1 MKPTFRLPDSS
12 SRLGTGVFPSGNVVP
27 SRDGG
32 IFAGNAVPH
41 REAIFPLRKC
51 RPASGRRFFC
61 REMQPRIGRPFFSSG
76 NAVPHR
82 EAIFSTGRGRP
93 ESGRCF
99 FTLVACRITVP
110 VLSAAE
116 RLGWTLRL
124 TLSKKVS
131 RRAVR
136 PACPIIYCF
145 LFTITGPS
153 ITEFP
158 EPSVVGVTSVPLSL

>member
-12 SRLGTGVFPSGNVVP
+12 PRLGTGVFPSGNVVP

-41 REAIFPLRKC
+41 REAIFSLRKC
-51 RPASGRRFFC
+51 RLASGNRFFC

-76 NAVPHR
+76 NAVPNR

-99 FTLVACRITVP
+99 FTLAACRITVP
-110 VLSAAE
+110 LLSAAG

-124 TLSKKVS
+124 TFSKKS
-131 RRAVR
+131 EQEGGQARL
-136 PACPIIYCF
+136 PCDF
-145 LFTITGPS
+145 LLYLFYYNS
-153 ITEFP
+153 SFYH
-158 EPSVVGVTSVPLSL
+158 